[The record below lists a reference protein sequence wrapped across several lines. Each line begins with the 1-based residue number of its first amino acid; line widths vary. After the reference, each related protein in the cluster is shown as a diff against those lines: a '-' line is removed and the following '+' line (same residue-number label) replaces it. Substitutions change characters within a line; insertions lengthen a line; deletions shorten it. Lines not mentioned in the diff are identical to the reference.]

1 MFNLLPNSLKEKIRS
16 EYYIRL
22 YVVIFL
28 AIFIV
33 QISFLIFLS
42 PTWFVSL
49 NKEKEIISQSEK
61 ANKASLDL
69 KVDAVNS
76 QINIINNK
84 LGIINSTL
92 EYPRAI
98 PVIDEVLSKKTDNIV
113 IKELLYEVSSE
124 KTGLI
129 TLTGNSATR
138 DSLVAFVK
146 DLEES
151 EMLKDVDLPISNLTK
166 EKNLDFSLKIS
177 VEIQKNE

>member
-1 MFNLLPNSLKEKIRS
+1 MFNLLPNYLKEKIRS

-22 YVVIFL
+22 LVVIFL

-49 NKEKEIISQSEK
+49 NKEKEMIDQSEK
-61 ANKASLDL
+61 ANKSSLDL

-76 QINIINNK
+76 QIRIINSK
-84 LGIINSTL
+84 LEIINSTL

-98 PVIDEVLSKKTDNIV
+98 PVIDEVLSKKTDNIT
-113 IKELLYEVSSE
+113 IKEIMYETSGD
-124 KTGLI
+124 KTGLV

-138 DSLVAFVK
+138 DSLVNFVK
-146 DLEES
+146 DLEDS
-151 EMLKDVDLPISNLTK
+151 EMLKEVDLPISNLTK
-166 EKNLDFSLKIS
+166 EKNIDFSLKIS